1 MHGSQL
7 STAVSRFMIKPRENA
22 IMKTE
27 RAPMTCAVAAV
38 SLLYAY
44 VGSLATDL
52 REVIRGRTRL
62 SPLALALIV
71 GVSAALIGV
80 AAALLTTYTRR
91 QLRRWGP
98 LCLPQDFGNI
108 CCAAVLFNRRRSHVG
123 P

>member
-1 MHGSQL
+1 
-7 STAVSRFMIKPRENA
+7 
-22 IMKTE
+22 MKTE

-91 QLRRWGP
+91 QLRRRLEEESSSNQCDEEHGEARQPSEQDP
-98 LCLPQDFGNI
+98 LM
-108 CCAAVLFNRRRSHVG
+108 
-123 P
+123 